1 MNAVL
6 STAISSSSVSSSASC
21 FCGVRWAALRGDT
34 PPPAPGDHSPPG
46 SQSPHGARVA
56 TSQPGST
63 GSGGDEAGAVVGTW
77 WPRRGH
83 LQRWGGGGAELVS
96 HLAVHGRG
104 IKGLLGLAGGRGWG
118 RRQDGVLWP
127 QPSSCGRSEER
138 RGSAGGPKA
147 AVAHHPGVAP
157 GPPTHGLPNRSLLRV
172 PTPAPP
178 PPLVPPQLPRGVLCP
193 AAAPLGRNSGPG
205 WGYWDPHPGPPP
217 ASCQSKNKI
226 NPFSP
231 SQGFYLMA
239 S

>member
-34 PPPAPGDHSPPG
+34 PPPAPGDHPPPRVTVAPRGQGGHQPARLYGVRGGRGG
-46 SQSPHGARVA
+46 SSRGDVVA
-56 TSQPGST
+56 QEGTS
-63 GSGGDEAGAVVGTW
+63 AAV
-77 WPRRGH
+77 
-83 LQRWGGGGAELVS
+83 GGGGAGLVS
-96 HLAVHGRG
+96 HLAVHGWG

-127 QPSSCGRSEER
+127 QPSSRGRSEER